1 MAGDGCSS
9 ETSQSDSAERFVE
22 SHPGETMGVT
32 ASTAGE
38 RADPKDIAES
48 GDHQDEPNHGVDKEM
63 DEEDSTKG
71 VKKFWGK
78 VRMN

>member
-1 MAGDGCSS
+1 MRY
-9 ETSQSDSAERFVE
+9 TSLYTESASFF
-22 SHPGETMGVT
+22 T
-32 ASTAGE
+32 
-38 RADPKDIAES
+38 DPKDIAES
-48 GDHQDEPNHGVDKEM
+48 GHHQDEPNRGVDKEM